1 MPRPQK
7 SPPIFEEIT
16 YTLIGMGYVIH
27 KELGSAHKE
36 HVYQRALEEEL
47 KIHDIGHVR
56 EPHLQVKFKDKP
68 VGIYVPDFL
77 IDGKVILELKA
88 LSDLPLSAGTQL
100 NYYLKTTGYRVGLL
114 LNFGTRRLQICRR
127 IYG

>member
-1 MPRPQK
+1 MPRPRK
-7 SPPIFEEIT
+7 SPPVFEKIT

-36 HVYQRALEEEL
+36 HVNQKALEEEL
-47 KIHDIGHVR
+47 KMYGIGYIR
-56 EPHLQVKFKDKP
+56 EPHLQAKFKDKP
-68 VGIYVPDFL
+68 VGVYVPDFL
-77 IDGKVILELKA
+77 IDGKVIIELKA
-88 LSDLPLSAGTQL
+88 LSDLPLSSGTQL

-114 LNFGTRRLQICRR
+114 LNFGARPLQIRRR